1 MAKIDISVP
10 KGTRDFDPLQMGRRN
25 YIFSTLR
32 SIFEKHGFQPIETP
46 SMEQTST
53 LLGKYGEEGD
63 RLIFRILNSG
73 DFMSNIP
80 AETEKKSSDIVNFI
94 SEKGLRYDLTV
105 PFARF
110 VVMNRNNITFPFR
123 RYQIQPVWRADR
135 PQKGR
140 YREFY
145 QCDVDVIGTKS
156 QIEEAGLIEILD
168 TAFDK
173 FGINVIIKLN
183 NRKLLQGIAIA
194 VGAEDR
200 FIEFTTALD
209 KLDKTGWDGVIK
221 ELETIGFQKSVP
233 EKLSEIMS
241 LSGDNNSVI
250 SNLKKHINS
259 EVGKQGIQEMEEL
272 FDYISV
278 LNLKSEVKFDI
289 SLARGLNYYTGAI
302 FEVVAKDVEMGSISG
317 GGRYDN
323 LTGVFGLP
331 DTSGVGVSFG
341 ADRIYDVMLTLNLFP
356 ANLNRSADLLLINFD
371 KTSEKDLIPIAKQLR
386 KNGIACVIYPEAAK
400 LKKQFSY
407 ADAYNFPYVLI
418 RGDEEKK
425 EGLVNIKNMINGKQ
439 VQIKVEELLNCTL
452 QKIEELTK

>member
-156 QIEEAGLIEILD
+156 QMEEAGLIEILD

-173 FGINVIIKLN
+173 FGINIIIKLN

-200 FIEFTTALD
+200 FIEFTT
-209 KLDKTGWDGVIK
+209 
-221 ELETIGFQKSVP
+221 P
-233 EKLSEIMS
+233 
-241 LSGDNNSVI
+241 
-250 SNLKKHINS
+250 
-259 EVGKQGIQEMEEL
+259 
-272 FDYISV
+272 
-278 LNLKSEVKFDI
+278 
-289 SLARGLNYYTGAI
+289 
-302 FEVVAKDVEMGSISG
+302 
-317 GGRYDN
+317 
-323 LTGVFGLP
+323 
-331 DTSGVGVSFG
+331 
-341 ADRIYDVMLTLNLFP
+341 
-356 ANLNRSADLLLINFD
+356 
-371 KTSEKDLIPIAKQLR
+371 
-386 KNGIACVIYPEAAK
+386 
-400 LKKQFSY
+400 
-407 ADAYNFPYVLI
+407 
-418 RGDEEKK
+418 
-425 EGLVNIKNMINGKQ
+425 
-439 VQIKVEELLNCTL
+439 
-452 QKIEELTK
+452 

>member
-80 AETEKKSSDIVNFI
+80 VETEKKSSDIVNFI

-156 QIEEAGLIEILD
+156 QMEEAGLIEILD

-221 ELETIGFQKSVP
+221 ELETIGFQKSVS

-241 LSGDNNSVI
+241 LSGDNNNVI

-259 EVGKQGIQEMEEL
+259 EIGKQGIQEIEEL

-371 KTSEKDLIPIAKQLR
+371 KTSEKDLIPIVKQLR

>member
-156 QIEEAGLIEILD
+156 QMEEAGLIEILD

-173 FGINVIIKLN
+173 FGINIIIKLN

-221 ELETIGFQKSVP
+221 ELETIGFQKSVS

-250 SNLKKHINS
+250 SNLKKHIDS
-259 EVGKQGIQEMEEL
+259 EIGKQGIQEMEEL

-439 VQIKVEELLNCTL
+439 VQIKIEELLNCTL

>member
-80 AETEKKSSDIVNFI
+80 VETEKKSSDIVNFI

-156 QIEEAGLIEILD
+156 QMEEAGLIEILD

-221 ELETIGFQKSVP
+221 ELETIGFQKSVS

-241 LSGDNNSVI
+241 LSGDNNNVI

-259 EVGKQGIQEMEEL
+259 EIGKQGIQEMEEL

-371 KTSEKDLIPIAKQLR
+371 KTSEKDLIPIVKQLR